1 MTVNP
6 GTPPPPAGSAAT
18 TSTGLD
24 PRLAGVLAYLF
35 WIIGGILFLATE
47 KQNSVV
53 RFHAAQSV
61 VVAIAEIVVWI
72 ALTILSIIVPFLGLL
87 FIIVWLGV
95 FVLWLLLMWKAWQLE
110 RWKLPILGDYAE
122 KLAAKSF

>member
-1 MTVNP
+1 
-6 GTPPPPAGSAAT
+6 
-18 TSTGLD
+18 
-24 PRLAGVLAYLF
+24 
-35 WIIGGILFLATE
+35 
-47 KQNSVV
+47 
-53 RFHAAQSV
+53 V

-87 FIIVWLGV
+87 FILVWLGV

>member
-1 MTVNP
+1 MTVDP
-6 GTPPPPAGSAAT
+6 GMPPPPAGSAAG

-61 VVAIAEIVVWI
+61 VLAIAEIAVWI
-72 ALTILSIIVPFLGLL
+72 VLTILSIILPVLGLL
-87 FIIVWLGV
+87 FFLVWIGI
-95 FVLWLLLMWKAWQLE
+95 FVLWLLLMWKAYQLE
-110 RWKLPILGDYAE
+110 RWKLPVLGDYAE